1 MNFQKFREKI
11 EREGGAE
18 GKGGG
23 SRGEKG
29 RYRAGTAG
37 EAGHE
42 GGKGEVSAK
51 YIVVR
56 NGTSACYE
64 LNQSTNFRSKV
75 LKVTN

>member
-1 MNFQKFREKI
+1 M
-11 EREGGAE
+11 
-18 GKGGG
+18 
-23 SRGEKG
+23 
-29 RYRAGTAG
+29 AG

-42 GGKGEVSAK
+42 GGKGKVSAK

-56 NGTSACYE
+56 NGTSACYK

>member
-1 MNFQKFREKI
+1 M
-11 EREGGAE
+11 
-18 GKGGG
+18 
-23 SRGEKG
+23 
-29 RYRAGTAG
+29 GTAG

-51 YIVVR
+51 YIVVQ
-56 NGTSACYE
+56 NGTSACYK

>member
-1 MNFQKFREKI
+1 M
-11 EREGGAE
+11 GM
-18 GKGGG
+18 
-23 SRGEKG
+23 
-29 RYRAGTAG
+29 AG

-51 YIVVR
+51 YIVVQ

>member
-1 MNFQKFREKI
+1 M
-11 EREGGAE
+11 
-18 GKGGG
+18 
-23 SRGEKG
+23 
-29 RYRAGTAG
+29 AG

-64 LNQSTNFRSKV
+64 LNQSTKFQKQGPEGC
-75 LKVTN
+75 